1 MTDGD
6 WVDFQAS
13 PEFTAT
19 LERRKKKTLK
29 LRSDSMT
36 CTDRSMEIIKRVGMT
51 TLHDNL
57 DVVCSMTKFSLE
69 EFHLSQIGIGVKKE
83 LLNGKESF
91 EVAPMTP
98 DTMFEILRR
107 NYLYHVSRLAF
118 EPQVRIQIQSV
129 QGLSQFDRVML
140 AGIIREPLII
150 FAECLGNGSFAHD
163 TSA

>member
-1 MTDGD
+1 MQRTITIDQDDHLTGAKPLMDFGLMTDGD

-19 LERRKKKTLK
+19 LERRKKETLK
-29 LRSDSMT
+29 LRSDGMT
-36 CTDRSMEIIKRVGMT
+36 YTDRSMEMIKRVGMT

-57 DVVCSMTKFSLE
+57 DMVCSMTKFSLE
-69 EFHLSQIGIGVKKE
+69 EFHSSQIGIGVKKE

-107 NYLYHVSRLAF
+107 NYMYPAWRSNHRFAF
-118 EPQVRIQIQSV
+118 KYNRC
-129 QGLSQFDRVML
+129 R
-140 AGIIREPLII
+140 A
-150 FAECLGNGSFAHD
+150 
-163 TSA
+163 SANLTV